1 MLRRLRTATR
11 DGVDLFPIPGTERKQ
26 AGPSAGSI
34 EPPWRHVAPGRP
46 RTDLHGGGVLA
57 KMCALAVRMPPKS
70 ARSQTCPDAGT
81 RVPKSLESGPKSGLK
96 RPISPEIVAFCP
108 DGAPEDATLRAK
120 AGVSQ
125 RHICGIAH

>member
-1 MLRRLRTATR
+1 LRRLRTATR

-57 KMCALAVRMPPKS
+57 KMCALAVRMPPDHRRARMLTRGCRNRSKAAPKAARTGRFHRKS
-70 ARSQTCPDAGT
+70 PLFAH
-81 RVPKSLESGPKSGLK
+81 
-96 RPISPEIVAFCP
+96 
-108 DGAPEDATLRAK
+108 DGAP
-120 AGVSQ
+120 
-125 RHICGIAH
+125 